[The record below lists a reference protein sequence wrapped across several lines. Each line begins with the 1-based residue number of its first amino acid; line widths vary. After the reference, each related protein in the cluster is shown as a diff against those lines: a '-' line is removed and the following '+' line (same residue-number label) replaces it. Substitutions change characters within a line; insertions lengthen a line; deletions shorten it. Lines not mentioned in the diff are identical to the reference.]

1 MPPRDFYD
9 ILGVPRTASQDEI
22 KRAYRKLAK
31 AYHPDRN
38 PGNKN
43 AETRFKEVQEAYDT
57 LNDPQKRKTYDQFGH
72 TGVGAGGGPQS
83 WRSGPTGEHV
93 YTWQAGG
100 GPDIPVEN
108 LEDLFKVFSQAGGGE
123 FGGRPGGSIFEEFF
137 SGPGSRGR
145 RRRPASPAGTETAAP
160 SPVEHPVILSFE
172 QALQG
177 TTLDLHLSREG
188 GPAGTETVRVRIP
201 PGVAEGQRIR
211 IRGKG
216 NSPGTGGP
224 PGDLYIVCNIQP
236 HRYFRR
242 LGNDILLDLPLSIAE
257 AALGTKVEVPTLDGK
272 MVLTVPPG
280 TPSGA
285 KLRLKGKGVKPPG
298 NKPQGDLYVVVR
310 IVPPKNLTPRQR
322 ELLEQLRATEESPR
336 KETGW

>member
-1 MPPRDFYD
+1 MPPRDYYD
-9 ILGVPRTASQDEI
+9 ILGIPRTASQDEI

-31 AYHPDRN
+31 TYHPDRN

-57 LNDPQKRKTYDQFGH
+57 LNDPEKRKLYDQFGH
-72 TGVGAGGGPQS
+72 TGVGAGAGPHN
-83 WRSGPTGEHV
+83 WRSGPTGEHI
-93 YTWQAGG
+93 YTWQTGG

-108 LEDLFKVFSQAGGGE
+108 LEDLFEVFARTGGGK
-123 FGGRPGGSIFEEFF
+123 FGGRAGDSIFDQFF

-145 RRRPASPAGTETAAP
+145 RRRPASTGQAETAAP
-160 SPVEHPVILSFE
+160 PGVEYPVTLTFE
-172 QALQG
+172 QAIQG
-177 TTLDLHLSREG
+177 TTLDLRLSREG
-188 GPAGTETVRVRIP
+188 AAAGSETVRVKIP
-201 PGVAEGQRIR
+201 PGVADGQRVR

-216 NSPGTGGP
+216 TSAGAGGP

-242 LGNDILLDLPLSIAE
+242 IGNDILLDLPLSIAE
-257 AALGTKVEVPTLDGK
+257 AALGAKVEVPTLDGK
-272 MVLTVPPG
+272 MLLTVPPG

-298 NKPQGDLYVVVR
+298 NKPQGDQYVLVR
-310 IVPPKNLTPRQR
+310 IVPPKNLTPGQR
-322 ELLEQLRATEESPR
+322 ELIEQLRATLESPR

>member
-1 MPPRDFYD
+1 MPPRDYYD
-9 ILGVPRTASQDEI
+9 ILGVSRTASQDEI

-43 AETRFKEVQEAYDT
+43 AETHFKEVQEAYDT

-72 TGVGAGGGPQS
+72 TGVGAGAGPHS

-93 YTWQAGG
+93 YTWQTGG

-108 LEDLFKVFSQAGGGE
+108 LEDLFEVFARTGGGK
-123 FGGRPGGSIFEEFF
+123 FGGRTGDSIFDQFF
-137 SGPGSRGR
+137 SGSGSRGR

-160 SPVEHPVILSFE
+160 SPVEHPVTLSFE
-172 QALQG
+172 QALHG
-177 TTLDLHLSREG
+177 TTLDLHLSRDG
-188 GPAGTETVRVRIP
+188 GLAGTETVRVRIP

-216 NSPGTGGP
+216 TSPGTGGP

-322 ELLEQLRATEESPR
+322 ELLEQFRAIEESPR